1 MVAAFVL
8 WIAVGSG
15 SMSSQTF
22 GWVGAVLIGIVA
34 VTLMSLRAGRPTR
47 SVAHVLHD
55 AEEQKRRADDVGG
68 AFRSSD
74 VGGHPIRDV
83 DRRSADADH
92 CPRSRAR

>member
-1 MVAAFVL
+1 MLIPRTSWLSLGIIMVAAFVL

-15 SMSSQTF
+15 SMSTQTF

-55 AEEQKRRADDVGG
+55 AEEQREAGR
-68 AFRSSD
+68 
-74 VGGHPIRDV
+74 
-83 DRRSADADH
+83 
-92 CPRSRAR
+92 

>member
-1 MVAAFVL
+1 MLIPRTSWLSLGIIIVAAFVL

-15 SMSSQTF
+15 LMSAQTF

-55 AEEQKRRADDVGG
+55 AEQQKGVG
-68 AFRSSD
+68 R
-74 VGGHPIRDV
+74 
-83 DRRSADADH
+83 
-92 CPRSRAR
+92 